1 MHHRFFGGANR
12 LTDPTD
18 RAVHLEVFS
27 ALETPEVCFPKALK
41 ASASLLP
48 SPPSQAERRL
58 RSFPQHGEKQRKE
71 ESER

>member
-48 SPPSQAERRL
+48 SPPSQAERRI
-58 RSFPQHGEKQRKE
+58 RSLPSMERSKEKE

>member
-1 MHHRFFGGANR
+1 MHHRFPFGGANR

-48 SPPSQAERRL
+48 SSPSQAERRL
-58 RSFPQHGEKQRKE
+58 GSWSTAWREALKKTV
-71 ESER
+71 